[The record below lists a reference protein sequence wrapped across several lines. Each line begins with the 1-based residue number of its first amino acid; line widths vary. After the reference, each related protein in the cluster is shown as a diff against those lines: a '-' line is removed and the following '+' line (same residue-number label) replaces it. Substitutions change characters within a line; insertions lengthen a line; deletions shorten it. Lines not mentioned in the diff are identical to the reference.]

1 MSARDDAIWSAIYD
15 NHSPAAQY
23 EAVLAA
29 VAAGEREREV
39 WVLDLT
45 IEGPEGGDYDGWQSV
60 HASREGALGFM
71 LDKLGEHGVSLGADV
86 DTIASAAADNGSLA
100 GDFAIDELAVS
111 YGVHLMPV
119 EP

>member
-1 MSARDDAIWSAIYD
+1 MAAPVSAAPVGS
-15 NHSPAAQY
+15 
-23 EAVLAA
+23 
-29 VAAGEREREV
+29 EV

-60 HASREGALGFM
+60 HASREGAFTVMLG
-71 LDKLGEHGVSLGADV
+71 KLVEHGVEFGADV
-86 DTIASAAADNGSLA
+86 ETLASAAADNGSMA
-100 GDFAIDELAVS
+100 GDFAIDEVAVS